1 MSNSVSGHVIGI
13 SHLHRK
19 HDEFALSL
27 HKKYRSHFELVALI
41 LDALKYGN
49 EDKYSLMKHTGIN
62 YVQLKKYLNSLAEVG
77 LIDTYAEENN
87 ASYRTNEKGRA
98 FLWHYCKLSQ
108 MLLSAEAAYI
118 ALETKEEVHNRQS
131 SLQPI
136 MQRIK

>member
-1 MSNSVSGHVIGI
+1 MSSSLSEHVIVTPQ
-13 SHLHRK
+13 LRRK

-27 HKKYRSHFELVALI
+27 HKKYRSHFELIALI

-62 YVQLKKYLNSLAEVG
+62 YSQLKKYLDSLAKVG
-77 LIDTYAEENN
+77 LIDTHIKENA
-87 ASYRTNEKGRA
+87 ASYRTNERGRA

-108 MLLSAEAAYI
+108 MLVSAEATSM
-118 ALETKEEVHNRQS
+118 ALENKEEVRIRQS
-131 SLQPI
+131 GLQPI